1 LADEK
6 LVFIVPNQGR
16 PFREFKTVF
25 IFDIIIDACSAIQEK
40 FFVSKPRFVRLKCF
54 TILLRPAELQSL
66 VELKH
71 SSPPSLLGMPPPGD
85 GLGLVAARFCPAP
98 PGLKSIR
105 RPGKENPRFELQRIP
120 QTGVFEG
127 VTKAAKNVY
136 TCHLVIRIEMMP
148 LAMVT
153 VS

>member
-1 LADEK
+1 M
-6 LVFIVPNQGR
+6 I
-16 PFREFKTVF
+16 
-25 IFDIIIDACSAIQEK
+25 
-40 FFVSKPRFVRLKCF
+40 
-54 TILLRPAELQSL
+54 
-66 VELKH
+66 ELKH

-85 GLGLVAARFCPAP
+85 GSGLVVRALLPGTARVEIHPAP
-98 PGLKSIR
+98 GKGKS
-105 RPGKENPRFELQRIP
+105 KFELKRIP
-120 QTGVFEG
+120 QTGVFED

>member
-1 LADEK
+1 MLAARLK
-6 LVFIVPNQGR
+6 RNSSYR
-16 PFREFKTVF
+16 
-25 IFDIIIDACSAIQEK
+25 
-40 FFVSKPRFVRLKCF
+40 KPRFVRLKCF
-54 TILLRPAELQSL
+54 TILLSPAELQSL

-85 GLGLVAARFCPAP
+85 GSGLVVRALLPGAAKVEIHPAP
-98 PGLKSIR
+98 EK
-105 RPGKENPRFELQRIP
+105 GKPKFELKRIP
-120 QTGVFEG
+120 KTDVFEG

-153 VS
+153 VP